1 MTDMDTM
8 LRPDFSVSTEIAGY
22 YGELYPYLRKMNLWG
37 FNFELYDFQSNTFMV
52 IALMAFSLLVFA
64 IYGKYKSIQSLEV
77 S

>member
-22 YGELYPYLRKMNLWG
+22 YDELYLRMIKLWG
-37 FNFELYDFQSNTFMV
+37 FNFELYDFRSNTFMI
-52 IALMAFSLLVFA
+52 IAMMAFSLLVFA